1 MSGVGLVWAC
11 TAAAPDHV
19 LKKYTMRI
27 NMLVLTELRL
37 DISLV
42 AFKTVF

>member
-1 MSGVGLVWAC
+1 
-11 TAAAPDHV
+11 

-37 DISLV
+37 DISMMAV
-42 AFKTVF
+42 KTVFETSPPAHTKMAKSRGWL